1 VLLVA
6 RKNLFSESTR
16 LAISVGGVALSVFLI
31 SLLLSLYRGWD
42 EKVGGFV
49 ENSDVDI
56 WVGAIGANDFLA
68 AASVIPLD
76 GLEALD
82 TYEPVREWSPIIV
95 RPMSGNVVIKSGD
108 ESRGARMDLHLIGY
122 DEVTGIG
129 GPLRVVEGKQTPAQ
143 GEVIIDAALS
153 SRYGLDIGDV
163 ISAGG
168 KDWTVVGISEGG
180 DFVATQTV
188 FVNLRQAQTILQMPN
203 QATFIGMR
211 LSDGVDPVEFAASVT
226 TLQPQAAAFTKEE
239 FAAATRERA
248 LGDVLP
254 ILIIVLILAFI
265 VGLAVA
271 GLTIYT
277 ATIEKSREYGIL
289 KAVGFKNS
297 YLYRLVFEQALVTGA
312 IGFAV
317 GVGLTLVFGPLA
329 SGYVPQFVTLIRWQ
343 DMAGVFAATLLM
355 SLVAGYVPVRRL
367 AAIDPVSAF
376 KA

>member
-1 VLLVA
+1 MLLVA
-6 RKNLFSESTR
+6 RKNLFSERTR
-16 LAISVGGVALSVFLI
+16 FAISVGGVALSVFLI

-49 ENSDVDI
+49 EESDVDI

-68 AASVIPLD
+68 AASIIPLD

-82 TYEPVREWSPIIV
+82 THQPIREWAPIIV
-95 RPMSGNVVIKSGD
+95 RPMSGNVEIKNGE
-108 ESRGARMDLHLIGY
+108 ESHGARMDLQLIGY
-122 DEVTGIG
+122 DPATGIG
-129 GPLRVVEGKQTPAQ
+129 GPLRIVEGTQPPGD

-153 SRYGLDIGDV
+153 SRYGLDVGDV

-180 DFVATQTV
+180 DFVAAQTV
-188 FVNLRQAQTILQMPN
+188 FVNLKQAQTVLQMPN

-211 LSDGVDPVEFAASVT
+211 LQDNVDPVKFAADVSL
-226 TLQPQAAAFTKEE
+226 LQPQAAAFTKEE

-254 ILIIVLILAFI
+254 ILIIVLILAFV

-277 ATIEKSREYGIL
+277 ATIEKAREYGIL

-312 IGFAV
+312 IGFVV
-317 GVGLTLVFGPLA
+317 GIGLTLIFGPLA

-343 DMAGVFAATLLM
+343 DLAAVFAATLLM